1 MKTSSEMYS
10 IYMFT
15 RDPTMRIKSDRYTN
29 GEFQAVKDL
38 VNIEDTLLVSSQMAN
53 SLRLLD
59 QQEKMTRK
67 ASEPKNEDAVAAPEP
82 T

>member
-1 MKTSSEMYS
+1 
-10 IYMFT
+10 
-15 RDPTMRIKSDRYTN
+15 MRIKSDRYTN